1 MPACSTS
8 VPAPGAPHVLEAD
21 GIQLKFGNR
30 VLLSDVYLRV
40 QTGQVVGLLGRNGCG
55 KSTLL
60 QTVFGARPVADASV
74 RVNGRRV
81 VPAYRQPGL
90 LNYLPQVPLLPPRLT
105 LTAAAQLLRVDAAAA
120 LSDFPE
126 LLAQLNRPVEELSS
140 GTVRLAEVL
149 LLLHADTQFTLL
161 DEPFTGVM
169 PVHTE
174 VLAEVMRRVK
184 PRKGL
189 LLTDHRYEEVLA
201 LCDAVYLLHDGRLEL
216 LANPRQGLRDRGYIS
231 G

>member
-1 MPACSTS
+1 MPACATS

-21 GIQLKFGNR
+21 GIQLKLGNR

-81 VPAYRQPGL
+81 VPAYRQLGL
-90 LNYLPQVPLLPPRLT
+90 LNYLPQVPLLPSQLT
-105 LTAAAQLLRVDAAAA
+105 VAAAARLLEVDAAAA
-120 LSDFPE
+120 LRNFPE
-126 LLAQLNRPVEELSS
+126 LLAQKNQRAGELSG
-140 GTVRLAEVL
+140 GTARLVEVL
-149 LLLHADTQFTLL
+149 LLLHANTQFTLL

-169 PVHTE
+169 PVHLET
-174 VLAEVMRRVK
+174 LAEVMSHLK
-184 PRKGL
+184 TRKGL

-201 LCDAVYLLHDGRLEL
+201 LCDVVYLLHDGRLEL
-216 LANPRQGLRDRGYIS
+216 LANPREGLRNRGYIS